1 MTFYLYTIMK
11 HAWDLDKDTHS
22 HFRGYLEEEWKA
34 RAEGFINKRKI
45 SNELREFV
53 LNTRSRAIASHI
65 RPNRD
70 VKDDFNELRISLPR
84 RVHLTPTQC
93 GQLWSYEYM
102 GSEPPNL
109 IEKIHPPKYY
119 HNARKLSA
127 PSRPCTNP

>member
-1 MTFYLYTIMK
+1 MLYLYTIMMG
-11 HAWDLDKDTHS
+11 AWDMDPDTHAY
-22 HFRGYLEEEWKA
+22 FREYLDV
-34 RAEGFINKRKI
+34 FINKRKI
-45 SNELREFV
+45 SNELREIV

-102 GSEPPNL
+102 GTEPPNL

>member
-1 MTFYLYTIMK
+1 MWYLYTIMMF
-11 HAWDLDKDTHS
+11 AWDLDPDTHAY
-22 HFRGYLEEEWKA
+22 FREYLDT
-34 RAEGFINKRKI
+34 FINKRKI
-45 SNELREFV
+45 SKDLREFV
-53 LNTRSRAIASHI
+53 LDTRSRAIASHI

-84 RVHLTPTQC
+84 RVHLMPTQC

-119 HNARKLSA
+119 HNARKLIA
-127 PSRPCTNP
+127 PSRPHTNP

>member
-1 MTFYLYTIMK
+1 MFYLYTIMM
-11 HAWDLDKDTHS
+11 HAWDLDKDTHAI
-22 HFRGYLEEEWKA
+22 FRGYLEEEWKA

-53 LNTRSRAIASHI
+53 LDTRSRAIASHI
-65 RPNRD
+65 HPKRERRRIWLNGA
-70 VKDDFNELRISLPR
+70 NELRINLPR
-84 RVHLTPTQC
+84 RVCIAQRP
-93 GQLWSYEYM
+93 WSYEYM
-102 GSEPPNL
+102 GREPPNL